1 MRRTGEGGGEAE
13 EGCHGKA
20 DKAREDSD
28 CRFVECGQ

>member
-20 DKAREDSD
+20 DKAREVIADLLNADSD
-28 CRFVECGQ
+28 